1 MSGPLAGLRTVEMAG
16 IGPGPF
22 CAMLLADLG
31 AEVVRI
37 RRPGGTMFETEPRFD
52 VTGRGCRFVDLDLR
66 AADAT
71 ASALHLIEKAEVL
84 IEGFRPGVMER
95 LGLGPDICLKRNPR
109 LVYGRMTGWGQHG
122 PLAPRAGHDIN
133 YIALTG
139 ALHAIGRPD
148 SPPPPPL
155 NLVGDFGGGAMFLA
169 FGVLA
174 AVLESRMSGKGQV
187 VDTAMTDGAAL
198 LAAGRYAG
206 RASGRQTSTRGDN
219 LLDGGAPFYDTYAC
233 ADGKFIALGAI
244 EPQFYARF
252 RELCG
257 LDDSLFDGQMN
268 KEKWPAQKQALAAMF
283 RTRCRDD
290 WVALLGG
297 EDTCV
302 APVLDWDAAPDHPH
316 NVARATFVTIDGVTQ
331 PAPAPRFSRT
341 PTTLPRSP
349 RVSGDDTQE
358 ILRKWGLAEP
368 VIDRLLT

>member
-1 MSGPLAGLRTVEMAG
+1 MSGPLAGLRIVEMAG

-22 CAMLLADLG
+22 CAMLFADLG

-37 RRPGGTMFETEPRFD
+37 RRPGGSMFDTDPRFD

-66 AADAT
+66 QPDAVT
-71 ASALHLIEKAEVL
+71 SALQLIDKAEVL
-84 IEGFRPGVMER
+84 IEGYRPGVMER
-95 LGLGPDICLKRNPR
+95 LGLGPDVCVTRNPR
-109 LVYGRMTGWGQHG
+109 LVYGRMTGWGQDG
-122 PLAPRAGHDIN
+122 PLAARAGHDIN

-155 NLVGDFGGGAMFLA
+155 NLVGDFGGGAMFLV

-174 AVLESRMSGKGQV
+174 AVLEARTSGKGQV
-187 VDTAMTDGAAL
+187 VDVAMTDGAAL

-206 RASGRQTSTRGDN
+206 RASGRQSNARGDN
-219 LLDGGAPFYDTYAC
+219 MLDGGAPFYDSYSC

-252 RELCG
+252 RDLCG
-257 LDDSLFDGQMN
+257 LHDPLFDDQMN
-268 KEKWPAQKQALAAMF
+268 KAKWPAQKQALAAMF
-283 RTRCRDD
+283 RRRRRDD

-297 EDTCV
+297 DDTCV
-302 APVLDWDAAPDHPH
+302 APVLDWDEAPNDPH
-316 NVARATFVTIDGVTQ
+316 NLARETFVSIDGVVQ

-341 PTTLPRSP
+341 PTALPRSP
-349 RVSGDDTQE
+349 RLSADDTHE
-358 ILRKWGLAEP
+358 VLSKWGLAEP
-368 VIDRLLT
+368 IIDRLLG